1 MGLGLGSN
9 PNPHP
14 NQVADDGSLWIKM
27 DGELTGASLVHAAA
41 VAYEV
46 DLWPRWVPL
55 CSQAEVL
62 GALAPTERVTWLQF
76 DLPMMRRHG
85 P

>member
-1 MGLGLGSN
+1 M
-9 PNPHP
+9 
-14 NQVADDGSLWIKM
+14 AEDGSLWIKM

-55 CSQAEVL
+55 CSQAEL
-62 GALAPTERVTWLQF
+62 LCALAPTERVTWLQF
-76 DLPMMRRHG
+76 DLPMMRR
-85 P
+85 